1 MEQTLTKEQLQVI
14 KHLLTMAFEAAVC
27 ARRSALNDGSRESA
41 ENMRYCQGYFDGMK
55 DMYLAMY
62 KNILN
67 FDQAKALYETN
78 VFDVE

>member
-14 KHLLTMAFEAAVC
+14 KQILTNAFDDSVRE
-27 ARRSALNDGSRESA
+27 RRRALNDGSRESA